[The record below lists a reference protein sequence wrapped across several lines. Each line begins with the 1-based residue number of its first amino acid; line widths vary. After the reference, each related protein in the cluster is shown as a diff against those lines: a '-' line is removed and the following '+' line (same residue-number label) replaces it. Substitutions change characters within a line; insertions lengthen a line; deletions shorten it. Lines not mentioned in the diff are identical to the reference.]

1 MTPDEFRQASLGQL
15 AIVTGIDRH
24 RWSRYLSGKV
34 GITDKT
40 LVEIAPKLGMTP
52 EQLLGVILTR
62 RAKAS
67 YTES

>member
-1 MTPDEFRQASLGQL
+1 MTPDEFRSASLGQL

-40 LVEIAPKLGMTP
+40 LVEIAPKLGMSP
-52 EQLLGVILTR
+52 SDLLSAIIER
-62 RAKAS
+62 RARAIAPPM
-67 YTES
+67 